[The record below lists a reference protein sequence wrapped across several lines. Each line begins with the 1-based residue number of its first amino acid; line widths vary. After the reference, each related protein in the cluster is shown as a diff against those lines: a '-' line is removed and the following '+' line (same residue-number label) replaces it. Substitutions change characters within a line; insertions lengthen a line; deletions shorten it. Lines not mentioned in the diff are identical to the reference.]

1 MRCVHSVPNMFLFL
15 LCSLIMCANDR
26 AHYGLMVV
34 FRLHHHY
41 TDESEFIELNINV
54 RYILPS
60 VCLKLNQS
68 PRLSSMQY
76 MGLLVFSLPISHMI
90 TLTYYHHQIG
100 SITHLQ
106 LFRVSSWKNVVRC
119 MSVYILME
127 NSLYA
132 KNQLCGCP
140 AHHKYRVVSIRS
152 HWRWPYRMKPTAVD
166 FISFTTVNQGD
177 TLHGPFLLTSW
188 INLIPG
194 SWHG

>member
-1 MRCVHSVPNMFLFL
+1 MRCVHSVPNMCLFL

-76 MGLLVFSLPISHMI
+76 MGLLVFSLPISHMKF
-90 TLTYYHHQIG
+90 G
-100 SITHLQ
+100 SLS
-106 LFRVSSWKNVVRC
+106 LCFEARC
-119 MSVYILME
+119 
-127 NSLYA
+127 N
-132 KNQLCGCP
+132 GD
-140 AHHKYRVVSIRS
+140 
-152 HWRWPYRMKPTAVD
+152 VD
-166 FISFTTVNQGD
+166 FIHNQLVSAHANAAWQLASYPSTVGFITRDSFANISTVLSN
-177 TLHGPFLLTSW
+177 
-188 INLIPG
+188 
-194 SWHG
+194 